1 MKGSNTV
8 FKFYS
13 ELPSWAKG
21 VVAITGIV
29 VAGIAGYSIYKS
41 VKNAQGKKDSKD
53 VAKDV
58 KAELN
63 VLTQQGMKPSFPD
76 SVYSNAVSIIVK
88 KLDGCDGFSPELEV
102 VREVAKVVK
111 NKFDWAYL
119 VYKFGVKTIPNCGWG
134 DTSYTL
140 PALLKD
146 QLDSSGIY
154 TGMDIGGGVSSSGV
168 TSNSFNLLETY
179 LKSKGVSQI

>member
-13 ELPSWAKG
+13 ELPTWAKG
-21 VVAITGIV
+21 VVAITGVV
-29 VAGIAGYSIYKS
+29 VAGFAGYTIYKK
-41 VKNAQGKKDSKD
+41 VKDAQGKKDSKEA
-53 VAKDV
+53 AKDV
-58 KAELN
+58 KADLN
-63 VLTQQGMKPSFPD
+63 NLQQQGMKPSFPD
-76 SVYSNAVSIIVK
+76 SAYTNAISTIVK
-88 KLDGCDGFSPELEV
+88 QLSGCDGFQPELDAV
-102 VREVAKVVK
+102 YEVAKVVK
-111 NKFDWAYL
+111 NKFDWYYL

-154 TGMDIGGGVSSSGV
+154 TIDINGFKKSG
-168 TSNSFNLLETY
+168 TTWNTISILEDY